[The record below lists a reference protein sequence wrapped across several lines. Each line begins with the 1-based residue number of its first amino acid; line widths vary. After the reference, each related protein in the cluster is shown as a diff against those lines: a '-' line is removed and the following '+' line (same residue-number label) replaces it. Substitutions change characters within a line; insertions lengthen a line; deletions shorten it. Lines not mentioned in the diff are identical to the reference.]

1 MQQRNGVVKRANHN
15 MVEKVRCM
23 LLAMELPPKWW
34 GEAFEHALG
43 IKNRLSTK
51 PLEGEK
57 TPFEAFFSVKP
68 NLEMVRVFGCM
79 V

>member
-23 LLAMELPPKWW
+23 LLAKWW